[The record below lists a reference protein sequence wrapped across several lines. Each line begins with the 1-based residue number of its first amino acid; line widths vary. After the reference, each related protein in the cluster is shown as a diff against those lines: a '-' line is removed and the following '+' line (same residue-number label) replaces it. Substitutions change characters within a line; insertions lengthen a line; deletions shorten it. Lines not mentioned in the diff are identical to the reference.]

1 MSGHWRRRARQ
12 EGGAALVELA
22 FVAMILSLLAAG
34 GYDYGMG
41 YRAGLGVI
49 EGTRTG
55 ARVGSSIGNDI
66 QADFQILSS
75 SKSALQS
82 SGLLPYV
89 EKVVI
94 YRSATVNGDIPVN
107 CKNYASG
114 TVSDACNIILG
125 SDFRALPS
133 SWSTSIATATG
144 CLNVD
149 KTQKWC
155 PTTRKDIQAYAE
167 YVGVWIQIK
176 YPYQF
181 RMLGS
186 TITINKDTVM
196 RIEPTD
202 S

>member
-1 MSGHWRRRARQ
+1 MRRRLARRARG
-12 EGGAALVELA
+12 ERGAALVELA
-22 FVAMILSLLAAG
+22 FVAMFLSLLAAG
-34 GYDYGMG
+34 AYDYGMG

-49 EGTRTG
+49 EGARTG
-55 ARVGSSIGNDI
+55 ARVGSSIGNDV

-89 EKVVI
+89 DKVVV
-94 YRSATVNGDIPVN
+94 YRSLTATGEAPAV
-107 CKNYASG
+107 CRSYSSG
-114 TVSDACNIILG
+114 TVSSECNIIMGDDL
-125 SDFRALPS
+125 RALPS
-133 SWSTSIATATG
+133 TWSASMATATG
-144 CLNVD
+144 CLTVD

-155 PTTRKDIQAYAE
+155 PTTRRDVQAYAD

-186 TITINKDTVM
+186 TITLGRDAVM
-196 RIEPTD
+196 RIEPSD
-202 S
+202 G

>member
-1 MSGHWRRRARQ
+1 MRRRWARRARG

-94 YRSATVNGDIPVN
+94 YRSTNVNGDIPNN
-107 CKNYASG
+107 CKNYTSG
-114 TVSDACNIILG
+114 SVNDYCNIFMG
-125 SDFRALPS
+125 DDFRNLPATWS
-133 SWSTSIATATG
+133 SSIADGNG
-144 CLNVD
+144 CLDIDRNAR
-149 KTQKWC
+149 WC
-155 PTTRKDIQAYAE
+155 PTARKDIQAYAE

-186 TITINKDTVM
+186 TITINKDSVM

-202 S
+202 G